1 MIIYLQENVH
11 NITKNLVL
19 LLNNLSIS
27 VVSTVLGFASELF
40 NWFFGITIS
49 IYLILDQ
56 KKVFY
61 SIERFFRAY
70 SPIYEK
76 RILYF
81 FKFTYRTFQ
90 DYMIG
95 RILDSFIIGLIAF
108 VGFYFLKTPY
118 VALFAFIIFITNI
131 IPYLGPIIGAIFPI
145 AMTLLIN
152 PIQAFGSLF
161 LFYFYNN

>member
-1 MIIYLQENVH
+1 M
-11 NITKNLVL
+11 
-19 LLNNLSIS
+19 
-27 VVSTVLGFASELF
+27 STVLGFASELF

-70 SPIYEK
+70 FPIYEK

-95 RILDSFIIGLIAF
+95 RILDSFVIDLIACIGLINKVIAI
-108 VGFYFLKTPY
+108 G
-118 VALFAFIIFITNI
+118 NI
-131 IPYLGPIIGAIFPI
+131 APIIGPKYGII
-145 AMTLLIN
+145 LVIKIIN
-152 PIQAFGSLF
+152 A
-161 LFYFYNN
+161 NNATYGVFKK

>member
-1 MIIYLQENVH
+1 M
-11 NITKNLVL
+11 
-19 LLNNLSIS
+19 
-27 VVSTVLGFASELF
+27 STVLGFASELF

-70 SPIYEK
+70 FPIYEK

-95 RILDSFIIGLIAF
+95 RILDSFVIDLIAF

-131 IPYLGPIIGAIFPI
+131 IPYFGPIIGAIFPI

-152 PIQAFGSLF
+152 PMQAI
-161 LFYFYNN
+161 